1 MDDIDRLRH
10 RIQTNKTSG
19 PVSEGEFEMPGTRI
33 IVGSKISRT
42 PRVMQI
48 EGLFDVQPSDR
59 SEQAWEVNLPL
70 DEHEWNVGLIV
81 GPSGCGKSTIANRL
95 FGRYICNG
103 FDWPTNKSIL
113 DGFPEMPIKEITELL
128 SSVGFSSPPLWLR
141 PFRVLSTGQQMR
153 VNAARLLAEN
163 KSLAVMDE
171 FSSVV
176 DRTVARIGSAA
187 IAKTVRR
194 RNQKFIAVTCH
205 ADVAD
210 WLQPDWIYQPE
221 LNQFGWR
228 LLQRRPAINLVI
240 RRVHRSAWELFKR
253 YHYLD
258 TRLNHSA
265 QCFAGFYA
273 DIPVVFTA
281 ILHMPYPGIQFKR
294 EHRTV
299 CLPDYQGIGIGN
311 AMSDYIA
318 SMCRGLGVRYLSQTV
333 NPAMIAARKK
343 SPNWSLIGFRNVGSP
358 AMSKKG
364 YLNAE
369 QRKSGG
375 LSHRLISSF
384 EFVGKPMRRNEAEKL
399 YAG

>member
-1 MDDIDRLRH
+1 M
-10 RIQTNKTSG
+10 S
-19 PVSEGEFEMPGTRI
+19 GTRI
-33 IVGSKISRT
+33 VVGSKIMKT
-42 PRVMQI
+42 PRVMQV
-48 EGLFDVQPSDR
+48 EGLFDVPPSER
-59 SEQAWEVNLPL
+59 SEQAWEVSLPL
-70 DEHEWNVGLIV
+70 DEREWNVGLIV
-81 GPSGCGKSTIANRL
+81 GPSGCGKSTIARKF
-95 FGRYICNG
+95 FGKHLCAG

-153 VNAARLLAEN
+153 VNVARLLAEN

-176 DRTVARIGSAA
+176 DRTVAQIGSVA

-194 RNQKFIAVTCH
+194 LNQKFIAVTCH

-210 WLQPDWIYQPE
+210 WLQPDWIYQPGT
-221 LNQFGWR
+221 NQFGWR
-228 LLQRRPAINLVI
+228 SLQRRPAINLII
-240 RRVHRSAWELFKR
+240 RRVHRAAWELFKR

-258 TRLNHSA
+258 THLNRSA
-265 QCFAGFYA
+265 QCFVGFYENM
-273 DIPVVFTA
+273 PVVFTA
-281 ILHMPYPGIQFKR
+281 VLHLPYPGIAFKR

-311 AMSDYIA
+311 ALSDHIA
-318 SMCRGLGVRYLSQTV
+318 SMCLGLGVRYLSQTA
-333 NPAMIAARKK
+333 NQAMIAARMR
-343 SPNWSLIGFRNVGSP
+343 SPEWKLIRVRRPGLR

-375 LSHRLISSF
+375 LSRRLISSF
-384 EFVGKPMRRNEAEKL
+384 EFIGKPMKKNEAEKL